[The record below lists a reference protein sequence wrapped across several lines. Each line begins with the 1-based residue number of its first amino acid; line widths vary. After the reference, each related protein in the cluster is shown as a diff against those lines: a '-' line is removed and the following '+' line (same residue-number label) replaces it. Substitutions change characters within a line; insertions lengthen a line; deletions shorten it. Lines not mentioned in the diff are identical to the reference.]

1 MRDFRFGAAAL
12 LVGGF
17 AATAAADNV
26 YSNTI
31 VGGWSFE
38 AAPPF
43 VLTFPDTP
51 LPEFGGTLTITATGD
66 LDALDEYFAVA
77 IEGTD
82 FGIFFDDM
90 PLDGTEVIGLSRTQL
105 GDWVEDGQ
113 VDVTISPSATV
124 GNASVSLYLNYGSI
138 PEPTTMAMLGLAIT
152 AMGMRR
158 R

>member
-1 MRDFRFGAAAL
+1 MRAIRFGGAAFL
-12 LVGGF
+12 ICGF

-66 LDALDEYFAVA
+66 LDALDESFAVT

-82 FGIFFDDM
+82 FGVYFDDM
-90 PLDGTEVIGLSRTQL
+90 PLDGTEVIGLSRSQI
-105 GDWVEDGQ
+105 GNWVEDGQ
-113 VDVTISPSATV
+113 IDVTISPSATV

-138 PEPTTMAMLGLAIT
+138 PEPTTLATLGLAIT
-152 AMGMRR
+152 AMGLRR